1 PPPPPH
7 TEKTDKPLL
16 TIMMALYNKENYLKD
31 ALDSIL
37 MQETTYKYQIL
48 ISDNASTNN
57 SLKIAKE
64 YQAQASKSN

>member
-1 PPPPPH
+1 
-7 TEKTDKPLL
+7 
-16 TIMMALYNKENYLKD
+16 MMALYNKENYLKD